1 MKVLIKIGGTLLDST
16 ETRAR
21 LATEIAQAVREG
33 LQAVVV
39 HGGGKQMTRYLAD
52 RGIETRFV
60 NGLRVTTPE
69 VLDAVLKV
77 FAGSVNQ
84 ELVGALIASGAR
96 AVGLSGMD
104 ALLTEACRMSEEL
117 GFVGKPTQSN
127 PQLLDLLIDNSYLP
141 VIACVAGDRQGRF
154 YNVNADQMAVS
165 LACAIRAEK
174 LLFLTDVEGV
184 RGQDNV
190 IYSTLGLETSR
201 QLIDAE
207 IATSGMRAKLEAA
220 TDAIRAGLPEAV
232 IAPGASP
239 GAIGKLLLGKDIGT
253 RLVAM
258 VGTPSNA

>member
-39 HGGGKQMTRYLAD
+39 H
-52 RGIETRFV
+52 
-60 NGLRVTTPE
+60 RVTTPE

-207 IATSGMRAKLEAA
+207 IATGGMRAKLEAA
-220 TDAIRAGLPEAV
+220 TDAIRAGFPEAV

-239 GAIGKLLLGKDIGT
+239 GIIGKLLVGKDIGT